1 MGADSRAPADASCE
15 EAVCSKREDLFDA
28 VRAAAG
34 GRASTSASSST
45 ARGTTNGSCP
55 LDVDELGRAS
65 WALVRRDA
73 RRARSFD

>member
-1 MGADSRAPADASCE
+1 MGADSDASCE
-15 EAVCSKREDLFDA
+15 DAVCSKREDLFDA

-34 GRASTSASSST
+34 GRASTSSSSSST